1 MNAIYNRNSEN
12 TVSAEYQSLM
22 GIYTALL
29 VPLMVIGATHPS
41 LSPLT
46 GNLAGDSVAITTSPK
61 FRHWMIRNS
70 IEAMTGEEY
79 HPSRGGRNSKSDS
92 DKKYF

>member
-1 MNAIYNRNSEN
+1 
-12 TVSAEYQSLM
+12 
-22 GIYTALL
+22 
-29 VPLMVIGATHPS
+29 MVIGAAHPS

-46 GNLAGDSVAITTSPK
+46 GTLAGTGVAITTSPK

-79 HPSRGGRNSKSDS
+79 YSGRGGRNSKTDS
-92 DKKYF
+92 TKFAY